1 MTTFNMQCNLLQL
14 DTFLSP
20 SVRIVQDHE
29 ELDSLEGVWDAL
41 AAKSDCPTQ
50 HFHWSRASAASFAAP
65 DKLRVVVVGEPQPVA
80 ILPLIWRSAVPQRLE
95 WLGGRELYEPTDAL
109 YSDSFAVPLLADA
122 LVRLGSPLF
131 LNRVSADSPLLG
143 ALESA
148 CRKRG
153 LLVIRTGKDCPVIS
167 LDDTWVEPE
176 KHFNAGRRSDLRRA
190 RRTAEQMG
198 PVRFE
203 VLSPTLEELEPLFNE
218 ALQVEASSWKGL
230 NGSDLFSDES
240 RGSFYRQYA
249 AAASQR
255 GILRLCFL
263 RIGDRVAAMQIA
275 VECGRGFWLL
285 KIGHRG
291 EYERCSPGTLL
302 MLETVRYAAM
312 RGLASYEFLGKVE
325 PWTRVWTQT
334 GRPCVS
340 LLFYPAT
347 ARGGLALAADAAW
360 LAHRRIDSL
369 VRGQK

>member
-1 MTTFNMQCNLLQL
+1 MATLNTQCNLEQL

-20 SVRIVQDHE
+20 SVRIIQNHE
-29 ELDSLEGVWDAL
+29 EMDSLAGAWEAL

-50 HFHWSRASAASFAAP
+50 QFHWARASAASFAAP

-80 ILPLIWRSAVPQRLE
+80 ILPLIERSAIPGRLE

-109 YSDSFAVPLLADA
+109 YADPSDASLLADA
-122 LVRLGSPLF
+122 LVHLGAPLF
-131 LNRVSADSPLLG
+131 LNRVPADSPLI
-143 ALESA
+143 AAMESA

-153 LLVIRTGKDCPVIS
+153 ILVNRSGKACPLIP

-176 KHFNAGRRSDLRRA
+176 QHFNAGRRSDLRRA
-190 RRTAEQMG
+190 RRTAEQKG

-218 ALQVEASSWKGL
+218 ALRVEASSWKGL
-230 NGSDLFSDES
+230 NGSDLSSDGS

-255 GILRLCFL
+255 GILRLCFMQ
-263 RIGDRVAAMQIA
+263 IGDQVAAMQIA

-291 EYERCSPGTLL
+291 DYDRCSPGTLL

-325 PWTRVWTQT
+325 PWTQVWTRT
-334 GRPCVS
+334 VRPCVS

-347 ARGGLALAADAAW
+347 AQGGLALAGDAAGI
-360 LAHRRIDSL
+360 AYRRIDSL